1 MIVFDDDSFG
11 GKHSVLKSRLL
22 MEALAKPVVETSNPS
37 LIEQRSGG
45 PLKCTLSR
53 SVKFDGTLAD
63 HFCQEPLSKYTTQ
76 SSRVNVFVVSLPY
89 IPIAYET

>member
-1 MIVFDDDSFG
+1 MVVFDDDMFG
-11 GKHSVLKSRLL
+11 SKYRGLKSRLL
-22 MEALAKPVVETSNPS
+22 MENLTKPVTESSNPS

-63 HFCQEPLSKYTTQ
+63 YFSQEPLSKYTTQ
-76 SSRVNVFVVSLPY
+76 SSRVNIFVVSFVITEPQ
-89 IPIAYET
+89 